1 MKERP
6 ILFSAPM
13 VRRLNMGLK
22 TQTRCIVKDR
32 PGWTPAVRPE
42 VGWFEPQR
50 KNRGSAPVFGAWC
63 PVNGTARVSPVGAP
77 GDLLWVR
84 ESFALASA
92 NHWPDLPHR
101 VKPAP
106 EPFAEVAYF
115 KASYDRATKLRWR
128 PSIHMPRWASRT
140 TLEIV
145 GVRVEQLCDISEE
158 DAIAEGV
165 DADDRGLAYVTAS
178 AAFFSLWGAIHG
190 AASVSANPWVWA
202 LTFRRV
208 QP

>member
-1 MKERP
+1 
-6 ILFSAPM
+6 
-13 VRRLNMGLK
+13 
-22 TQTRCIVKDR
+22 
-32 PGWTPAVRPE
+32 
-42 VGWFEPQR
+42 
-50 KNRGSAPVFGAWC
+50 
-63 PVNGTARVSPVGAP
+63 
-77 GDLLWVR
+77 
-84 ESFALASA
+84 
-92 NHWPDLPHR
+92 